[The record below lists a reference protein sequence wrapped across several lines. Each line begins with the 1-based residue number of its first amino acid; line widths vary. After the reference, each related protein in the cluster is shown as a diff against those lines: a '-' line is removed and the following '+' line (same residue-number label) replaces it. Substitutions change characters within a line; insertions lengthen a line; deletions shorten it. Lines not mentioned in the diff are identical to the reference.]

1 MRPFAPL
8 VLIALGTL
16 SAADSETPSDA
27 GRTVPPTVPKATP
40 APRIEK
46 VAPEQRSAESAPV
59 SEIEGLNAIANPA
72 FPSIPVL
79 AEPSKGR
86 PFSASDL
93 DSYFASG
100 RARESKVEFDRGHF
114 GVARTL
120 LLNEGSELP
129 VRYLR
134 ALSALRA
141 EDYQPAALEMSALA
155 ADYLAV
161 RDRCLFYAG
170 SAYEQLRQ
178 WDAAAA
184 HFGRVEAES
193 RLYPDA
199 RLGLARALHHGG
211 QRAGAVEVATQ
222 LAKDVGTVQG
232 RDVAAEAL
240 FAAAEMLRE
249 ARDAAAERDLLIQ
262 LWSRHPLSPFA
273 SEAARRLR
281 GIKLPPEA
289 VVVRAERLIDSHRNR
304 QGMVLL
310 EPLIHSVSPPD
321 ALGCRAH
328 FAYGKALRKERK
340 HAKAVAVLGP
350 VTAQCSEPDLLA
362 RGLFV
367 LGSSRSIIDPQRA
380 AVTYEALARDFP
392 DHAFADD
399 ALFYAADLHLRA
411 GQPQLALSRLKE
423 LAEKYPTGDFFA
435 EALFRSA
442 WIERHQNQT
451 ESQLRLLNELEVRF
465 ANSDPYEVQRAQYWR
480 ARTLESLGD
489 RRQAVELLSALSQK
503 YPTSYYG
510 LMARLRVEKLDSQ
523 AYSQVAPWLR
533 VPEAAS
539 DPWPFYPGAMEQ
551 DPHFQSGIELL
562 RLGFP
567 ESAIS
572 ELLAV
577 NRSARSPQALRLL
590 EHLLTLVGD
599 VRSAQSVARESLR
612 VEMSGQ
618 ITGENRGLWEGA
630 YPLPFRGFT
639 EKHCRTEDVDPDLLQ
654 ALMREESA
662 LDPRALSPAGALGLT
677 QLMLPTAQVLAKALK
692 MPRMTSESLLQPDN
706 SIRLGAHYLASLL
719 KQFKG
724 NVAHALAAYNAGP
737 LAVRRWSAAL
747 PDAELD
753 EWIEEIPI
761 SETRG
766 YVKRVLRT
774 YNTYRLL
781 YAREERSE
789 APLLSRLLTR

>member
-1 MRPFAPL
+1 MRPFAAL
-8 VLIALGTL
+8 VLIALGAL
-16 SAADSETPSDA
+16 NAAP
-27 GRTVPPTVPKATP
+27 
-40 APRIEK
+40 
-46 VAPEQRSAESAPV
+46 
-59 SEIEGLNAIANPA
+59 SEIRGVSPIANPA
-72 FPSIPVL
+72 FPSFP
-79 AEPSKGR
+79 ARPEPSKSR
-86 PFSASDL
+86 PFTASDL
-93 DSYFASG
+93 DGYFSSG
-100 RARESKVEFDRGHF
+100 RARESKVEFDRGNF
-114 GVARTL
+114 ALARTL
-120 LLNEGSELP
+120 LLNEGTALP

-141 EDYQPAALEMSALA
+141 EDYQAAALEMSALGA
-155 ADYLAV
+155 EYLV
-161 RDRCLFYAG
+161 LRDRCLFYAAT
-170 SAYEQLRQ
+170 AYEEMRQ
-178 WDAAAA
+178 WDAAAD
-184 HFGRVEAES
+184 HFGRVEGES

-211 QRAGAVEVATQ
+211 QRNRAVEVATQ
-222 LAKDVGTVQG
+222 LAKEVGTVQG

-240 FAAAEMLRE
+240 FAAAEMRRE
-249 ARDAAAERDLLIQ
+249 SRDVAAERDTLIQ
-262 LWSRHPLSPFA
+262 LWSGHPLSPFA
-273 SEAARRLR
+273 SEAARRLK

-289 VVVRAERLIDSHRNR
+289 VVLRAERLIDAHRNR

-310 EPLIHSVSPPD
+310 EPLLQSVSPPD
-321 ALGCRAH
+321 ALGCRVH
-328 FAYGKALRKERK
+328 FAYGKALRKERR

-350 VTAQCSEPDLLA
+350 VTAQCREPDLLA
-362 RGLFV
+362 RGLFA
-367 LGSSRSIIDPQRA
+367 LSSSRSIIDPQRA
-380 AVTYEALARDFP
+380 AETYEELARDFP
-392 DHAFADD
+392 GQAFADD
-399 ALFYAADLHLRA
+399 ALFYAADLHFKA
-411 GQPQLALSRLKE
+411 GQPQLALSRLEE
-423 LAEKYPTGDFFA
+423 LAEKYPAGDFFA

-442 WIERHQNQT
+442 WIHRHQNQT

-489 RRQAVELLSALSQK
+489 RRQAVELLSSLSQK

-523 AYSQVAPWLR
+523 AYSQVAPWSR
-533 VPEAAS
+533 VADAAS
-539 DPWPFYPGAMEQ
+539 DPWPFYPGPMEQ
-551 DPHFQSGIELL
+551 EPHFQSAVELL

-577 NRSARSPQALRLL
+577 NRSARPPQALRLL
-590 EHLLTLVGD
+590 AQLLTLAGD
-599 VRSAQSVARESLR
+599 VRSAQAVARESLR
-612 VEMSGQ
+612 VEMAAQ
-618 ITGENRGLWEGA
+618 ITGENRALWERA
-630 YPLPFRGFT
+630 YPLPFRDFT
-639 EKHCRTEDVDPDLLQ
+639 EQHCRAEDVDPDLLQ

-692 MPRMTSESLLQPDN
+692 MPRMTSESLLRPDY
-706 SIRLGAHYLASLL
+706 SIRLGAHYLATLL
-719 KQFKG
+719 RQFNG

-747 PDAELD
+747 PEAELD

-781 YAREERSE
+781 YAREVQSE
-789 APLLSRLLTR
+789 GPLLSRLLAR